1 MKKRLCAALLGVCL
15 LLTAGACSP
24 QREKMTD
31 SIEAMDTF
39 MTLEVYGVSGNELSS
54 IRANIEAL
62 DKRLSVTNDKG
73 EDNEIF
79 RVNQNGEGAVS
90 PDVANLAE
98 QSLAL
103 CEDTGGAL
111 DITVLPVVEEWG
123 FISKDFQI
131 PTAERLT
138 ALLPLVDH
146 TQVSCEN
153 NIIKLKRSGMKLDFG
168 AVAKGYI
175 ADKAT
180 DILRDADCQSAILN
194 LGGTVAAYGEKQ
206 NGQPWRVGIADPD
219 NSATFMGYLSCKDK
233 VIATSGSY
241 ERCFTGADG
250 KVYSH
255 IIDPKTGIPV
265 DNGILSVTIISS
277 SGVRSDGL
285 STALFVMGREKA
297 VEYYHDHA
305 DFDFIMLTSD
315 KKAIVTPGAADSFAV
330 AQGYDYEI
338 VRITA

>member
-1 MKKRLCAALLGVCL
+1 
-15 LLTAGACSP
+15 
-24 QREKMTD
+24 
-31 SIEAMDTF
+31 
-39 MTLEVYGVSGNELSS
+39 
-54 IRANIEAL
+54 
-62 DKRLSVTNDKG
+62 
-73 EDNEIF
+73 
-79 RVNQNGEGAVS
+79 
-90 PDVANLAE
+90 
-98 QSLAL
+98 
-103 CEDTGGAL
+103 
-111 DITVLPVVEEWG
+111 
-123 FISKDFQI
+123 
-131 PTAERLT
+131 
-138 ALLPLVDH
+138 
-146 TQVSCEN
+146 
-153 NIIKLKRSGMKLDFG
+153 
-168 AVAKGYI
+168 
-175 ADKAT
+175 
-180 DILRDADCQSAILN
+180 
-194 LGGTVAAYGEKQ
+194 
-206 NGQPWRVGIADPD
+206 
-219 NSATFMGYLSCKDK
+219 MGYLSCKDK

-297 VEYYHDHA
+297 EEYYHDHA

>member
-1 MKKRLCAALLGVCL
+1 
-15 LLTAGACSP
+15 
-24 QREKMTD
+24 
-31 SIEAMDTF
+31 MDTF
-39 MTLEVYGVSGNELSS
+39 MTLELYGASGNELSS

-90 PDVANLAE
+90 PDVAALAE
-98 QSLAL
+98 QALAL
-103 CEDTGGAL
+103 CRDTDGAL

-131 PTAERLT
+131 PTAERLA

-153 NIIKLKRSGMKLDFG
+153 NTIRLQKPGMKLDFG

-180 DILRDADCQSAILN
+180 DILRSADCNSAILN
-194 LGGTVAAYGEKQ
+194 LGGTVAAFGEKQ

-233 VIATSGSY
+233 IIATSGSY
-241 ERCFTGADG
+241 ERSFTGADG

-265 DNGILSVTIISS
+265 DNGILSVTIISD

-285 STALFVMGREKA
+285 STALFVMGRERA
-297 VEYYHDHA
+297 EAYYRDRA
-305 DFDFIMLTSD
+305 DFDCVILTAD
-315 KKAIVTPGAADSFAV
+315 KKAYVTAGAAESFTV

-338 VRITA
+338 VRIS

>member
-1 MKKRLCAALLGVCL
+1 MKKRLCAALLSACL
-15 LLTAGACSP
+15 LLSAGACAP
-24 QREKMTD
+24 QREKMSD
-31 SIEAMDTF
+31 SLEAMDTF

-62 DKRLSVTNDKG
+62 DERLSVTNDKG
-73 EDNEIF
+73 ENNEIF

-90 PDVANLAE
+90 PVVADLAE
-98 QSLAL
+98 QALAL
-103 CEDTGGAL
+103 CKDTGGAL

-123 FISKDFQI
+123 FISKNFQV
-131 PTAERLT
+131 PSAERLSG
-138 ALLPLVDH
+138 LLPLVDY

-153 NIIKLKRSGMKLDFG
+153 NTLKLKKTGMKLDFG
-168 AVAKGYI
+168 AVAKGYL

-180 DILRDADCQSAILN
+180 EILRGADCQSAILN
-194 LGGTVAAYGEKQ
+194 LGGTVAAFGEKQ

-233 VIATSGSY
+233 IIATSGSY

-277 SGVRSDGL
+277 NGVRSDGL

-297 VEYYHDHA
+297 EEYYHNHA
-305 DFDFIMLTSD
+305 DFDFVMLTAD
-315 KKAIVTPGAADSFAV
+315 KKAIVTPGAAESFTV

-338 VRITA
+338 VRLTA

>member
-1 MKKRLCAALLGVCL
+1 MKKRLCAALLGACL

-24 QREKMTD
+24 QREKLTD
-31 SIEAMDTF
+31 SMEAMDTF
-39 MTLEVYGVSGNELSS
+39 MTLELYGASGNELSS

-90 PDVANLAE
+90 PDVAALAE
-98 QSLAL
+98 QALAL
-103 CEDTGGAL
+103 CRDTDGAL

-131 PTAERLT
+131 PTAERLA

-153 NIIKLKRSGMKLDFG
+153 NTIRLQKPGMKLDFG

-180 DILRDADCQSAILN
+180 DILRSADCNSAILN
-194 LGGTVAAYGEKQ
+194 LGGTVAAFGEKQ

-233 VIATSGSY
+233 IIATSGSY
-241 ERCFTGADG
+241 ERSFTGADG

-265 DNGILSVTIISS
+265 DNGILSVTIISD

-285 STALFVMGREKA
+285 STALFVMGRERA
-297 VEYYHDHA
+297 EAYYRDRA
-305 DFDFIMLTSD
+305 DFDCVILTAD
-315 KKAIVTPGAADSFAV
+315 KKAYVTAGAAESFTV

-338 VRITA
+338 VRIS

>member
-90 PDVANLAE
+90 PDVAELAE

-168 AVAKGYI
+168 AVAKGYAADRALFAGRAYRRLAAALQFQHRAERKTEIRRTISGVGYMDAVIFLQHFITFPEYGLPIYTEHGESITVGKVFGYRNRI
-175 ADKAT
+175 AD
-180 DILRDADCQSAILN
+180 IFFNLR
-194 LGGTVAAYGEKQ
+194 K
-206 NGQPWRVGIADPD
+206 
-219 NSATFMGYLSCKDK
+219 
-233 VIATSGSY
+233 SG
-241 ERCFTGADG
+241 
-250 KVYSH
+250 
-255 IIDPKTGIPV
+255 KTGV
-265 DNGILSVTIISS
+265 FRRFGHL
-277 SGVRSDGL
+277 
-285 STALFVMGREKA
+285 MGTGKA
-297 VEYYHDHA
+297 GNSPDCE
-305 DFDFIMLTSD
+305 
-315 KKAIVTPGAADSFAV
+315 G
-330 AQGYDYEI
+330 
-338 VRITA
+338 